1 MANISSYPSKTPK
14 LGDIM
19 IFSETYDVN
28 AASPVVGNPTKS
40 TSLSGIGA
48 AISPTIATGT
58 INTIA
63 MFTTANKIGD
73 SPIVF
78 DGSSSTTVT
87 GDLNALNDLTAGRDL
102 NVTRTGYFGDLTVAG
117 TTTSNSFYSTLDINL
132 GRDVVAVRDG
142 SFGNDVTVGNDLSVV
157 NDVSIG
163 NYLVVTGDTEVNAL
177 TINAALE
184 DGSGIEGMPGQI
196 LSSTGS
202 ATQWIDVEAQAFS
215 SLTTTGTSGAATLV
229 AGVLNVP
236 QYVSSAPAY
245 TSSFMSI
252 SQSGTGEPTAAF
264 LSNDAGLVL
273 GTDTRMGTGEYYFTF
288 TGTPPD
294 EDNVMIV
301 LPGGLRNGGYS
312 FITLVSEYRNS
323 GQLFINS
330 YGVNGSGAL
339 IATDIGFGGNN
350 SIIVEIRVFA

>member
-1 MANISSYPSKTPK
+1 MAINYSYP
-14 LGDIM
+14 
-19 IFSETYDVN
+19 E
-28 AASPVVGNPTKS
+28 
-40 TSLSGIGA
+40 IGA
-48 AISPTIATGT
+48 LA
-58 INTIA
+58 
-63 MFTTANKIGD
+63 
-73 SPIVF
+73 
-78 DGSSSTTVT
+78 T
-87 GDLNALNDLTAGRDL
+87 GDLLTVVDISNGNRTNTLEIGDLSSYIITTSSLTNGSGTAAAIPKWSDADTLTDSLMSETATGISLTGDLTASNDLIAGRDL
-102 NVTRTGYFGDLTVAG
+102 TVTRTANISDLVTTG
-117 TTTSNSFYSTLDINL
+117 T
-132 GRDVVAVRDG
+132 AVIG
-142 SFGNDVTVGNDLSVV
+142 GNITGNNNVIALNDVSVGNDLTVV
-157 NDVSIG
+157 NDVSISNG
-163 NYLVVTGDTEVNAL
+163 LVVTGSTEINAL

-184 DGSGIEGMPGQI
+184 DGSGNEGASGQI
-196 LSSTGS
+196 LSSTGT
-202 ATQWIDVEAQAFS
+202 ATQWIDVEAQTFS

-245 TSSFMSI
+245 TSSFISI

-312 FITLVSEYRNS
+312 FITLVSKYINS

-339 IATDIGFGGNN
+339 IATDIGFGGDN
-350 SIIVEIRVFA
+350 SIIVEIRVFN

>member
-1 MANISSYPSKTPK
+1 MAINYSYPEIGALATGDLLTVVDISNGNRTNTLEIGDLSSYIITTSSLTNGSGTAAAIPK
-14 LGDIM
+14 WYDADTLTDSLM
-19 IFSETYDVN
+19 SET
-28 AASPVVGNPTKS
+28 ASS
-40 TSLSGIGA
+40 
-48 AISPTIATGT
+48 
-58 INTIA
+58 IN
-63 MFTTANKIGD
+63 
-73 SPIVF
+73 
-78 DGSSSTTVT
+78 VT
-87 GDLNALNDLTAGRDL
+87 GDLNASNDLIAGRDL
-102 NVTRTGYFGDLTVAG
+102 TVTRTANISDLVTTG
-117 TTTSNSFYSTLDINL
+117 T
-132 GRDVVAVRDG
+132 AVIG
-142 SFGNDVTVGNDLSVV
+142 GNITGNNNVIALNDVSVGNDLSVV
-157 NDVSIG
+157 NDVSISNG
-163 NYLVVTGDTEVNAL
+163 LVVTGGTEVNAL

-184 DGSGIEGMPGQI
+184 DGSGTEGAYGQI
-196 LSSTGS
+196 LSSTGT
-202 ATQWIDVEAQAFS
+202 ATQWIDVEAQTFS

-245 TSSFMSI
+245 TSSFISI

-301 LPGGLRNGGYS
+301 LPGGLSNGGYS
-312 FITLVSEYRNS
+312 FITLVSEYKNS

-339 IATDIGFGGNN
+339 IATDIGFGGDN
-350 SIIVEIRVFA
+350 SIIVEIRVFN

>member
-1 MANISSYPSKTPK
+1 MAINYSYP
-14 LGDIM
+14 
-19 IFSETYDVN
+19 E
-28 AASPVVGNPTKS
+28 
-40 TSLSGIGA
+40 IGA
-48 AISPTIATGT
+48 LA
-58 INTIA
+58 
-63 MFTTANKIGD
+63 
-73 SPIVF
+73 
-78 DGSSSTTVT
+78 T
-87 GDLNALNDLTAGRDL
+87 GDLLTVVDISNGNRTNTLEIGDLSSYIITTSSLTNGSGTAAAIPKWSDADTLTDSVMSETATGISLTGDLTASNDLIAGRDL
-102 NVTRTGYFGDLTVAG
+102 TVTRTANISDLVTTG
-117 TTTSNSFYSTLDINL
+117 T
-132 GRDVVAVRDG
+132 AVIG
-142 SFGNDVTVGNDLSVV
+142 GNITGNNNVIALNDVSVGNDLTVV
-157 NDVSIG
+157 NDVSISNG
-163 NYLVVTGDTEVNAL
+163 LVVTGSTEINAL

-184 DGSGIEGMPGQI
+184 DGSGNEGASGQI
-196 LSSTGS
+196 LSSTGT
-202 ATQWIDVEAQAFS
+202 ATQWIDVEAQTFS

-245 TSSFMSI
+245 TSSFISI

-339 IATDIGFGGNN
+339 IATDIGFGGDN
-350 SIIVEIRVFA
+350 SIIVEIRVFN

>member
-1 MANISSYPSKTPK
+1 MAINYSYP
-14 LGDIM
+14 
-19 IFSETYDVN
+19 E
-28 AASPVVGNPTKS
+28 
-40 TSLSGIGA
+40 IGA
-48 AISPTIATGT
+48 LA
-58 INTIA
+58 
-63 MFTTANKIGD
+63 
-73 SPIVF
+73 
-78 DGSSSTTVT
+78 T
-87 GDLNALNDLTAGRDL
+87 GDLLTVVDISNGNRTNTLEIGDLSSYIITTSSLTNGSGTAAAIPKWSDADTLTDSVMSETATGISLTGDLTASNDLIAGRDL
-102 NVTRTGYFGDLTVAG
+102 TVTRTANIGDLA
-117 TTTSNSFYSTLDINL
+117 TTGAAIFGGNVTGNNDITAL
-132 GRDVVAVRDG
+132 
-142 SFGNDVTVGNDLSVV
+142 NDVSVGNDLSVV

-184 DGSGIEGMPGQI
+184 DGSGIEGLSGQI
-196 LSSTGS
+196 LSSTGT

-245 TSSFMSI
+245 TSSFISISFISI

-330 YGVNGSGAL
+330 YGVNGSGVL
-339 IATDIGFGGNN
+339 IATDIGFGGEN
-350 SIIVEIRVFA
+350 SIIVEIRVFN